1 LERLFLERLLE
12 AAGDDA
18 SLWLLIALFV
28 VGSSVGS
35 GSLLAP
41 TCKIVPD
48 GKQTE
53 ETKEPNEKCPSLDT
67 VIFFKGIDGVLW
79 A

>member
-18 SLWLLIALFV
+18 SLWLLIASICSRL
-28 VGSSVGS
+28 SVGS
-35 GSLLAP
+35 GSLRAP

-67 VIFFKGIDGVLW
+67 VIFFKEIDGVLW

>member
-1 LERLFLERLLE
+1 MTRAFGFLLL
-12 AAGDDA
+12 
-18 SLWLLIALFV
+18 LFV